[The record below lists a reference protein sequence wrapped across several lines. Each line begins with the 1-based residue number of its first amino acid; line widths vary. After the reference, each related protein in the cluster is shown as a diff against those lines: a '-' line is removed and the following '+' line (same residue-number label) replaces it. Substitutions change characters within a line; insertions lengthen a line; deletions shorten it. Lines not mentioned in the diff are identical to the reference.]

1 MATPPRIR
9 TASRE
14 WPGSEDAVDRLTPWL
29 LLAGLGAFHGLNPA
43 MGWLF
48 AVALGIH
55 RGRVAALLL
64 ALPALLLGHMT
75 AVGVTVALFL
85 LSGAILEP
93 RGLASIAGALLLL
106 WAGLHWRYGHRH
118 RLRVG
123 LTSGLLGLYGWS
135 AGMAAAHGAGLMVL
149 PVLLPL
155 CLAPGAAAL
164 PTGGFGVALAA
175 VGVHMAAMAVVTT
188 AVALAVYGW
197 LGVAV
202 LRRGWINLDLLWV
215 VALALSGLWLLFG

>member
-1 MATPPRIR
+1 V
-9 TASRE
+9 
-14 WPGSEDAVDRLTPWL
+14 EDLRPWL

-55 RGRVAALLL
+55 RGRISALLL
-64 ALPALLLGHMT
+64 ALPALVLGHMAT
-75 AVGVTVALFL
+75 VAATVALFL
-85 LSGAILEP
+85 LFGTLLAP
-93 RGLASIAGALLLL
+93 RGLATVAGLLLIL
-106 WAGLHWRYGHRH
+106 WAGYHWRWGHRH

-123 LTSGLLGLYGWS
+123 LTSGLVGLFTWS
-135 AGMAAAHGAGLMVL
+135 AGMAAAHGAGLMLL

-155 CLAPGAAAL
+155 CSATAAGIPPGAGL
-164 PTGGFGVALAA
+164 SLGLAA

-202 LRRGWINLDLLWV
+202 LRRGWINLDLLWMA
-215 VALALSGLWLLFG
+215 ALLASGLWLLLA